1 MQSKKADVPD
11 DGRLGSGDRP
21 LKKVELIWQRIC
33 EKQREIRLL
42 EIELARTDPDEL
54 VKKIDQT
61 VEVQRAP

>member
-11 DGRLGSGDRP
+11 DGRLGDGDRP

>member
-11 DGRLGSGDRP
+11 DGRLGDGDRP

-42 EIELARTDPDEL
+42 EIELARTDPNEL
-54 VKKIDQT
+54 AKENYSENEI
-61 VEVQRAP
+61 QRPD

>member
-11 DGRLGSGDRP
+11 DGRLGGGDRP

-54 VKKIDQT
+54 VETNHQELEARSAD
-61 VEVQRAP
+61 